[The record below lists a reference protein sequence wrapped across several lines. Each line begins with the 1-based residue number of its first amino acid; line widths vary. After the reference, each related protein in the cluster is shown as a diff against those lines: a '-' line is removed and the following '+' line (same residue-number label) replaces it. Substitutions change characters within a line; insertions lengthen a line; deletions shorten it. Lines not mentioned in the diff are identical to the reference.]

1 MDNCNQLNFDDIVEQ
16 NEMNDMHILNS
27 QLSIMDSST
36 KILLKNYIDLILQN
50 KELENQNRR
59 LKEGEEKW

>member
-59 LKEGEEKW
+59 LKEGEEK